1 MNHKFGGRFHYL
13 RLAGVLVPIALV
25 LPKLKLIVSPESSTY
40 YVYLIELNIFKT
52 INKLMSF
59 EVHN

>member
-25 LPKLKLIVSPESSTY
+25 LPKLKLIVPRESSTY
-40 YVYLIELNIFKT
+40 YAYLIELNIFK
-52 INKLMSF
+52 L
-59 EVHN
+59 

>member
-25 LPKLKLIVSPESSTY
+25 LPKLKLIVPS
-40 YVYLIELNIFKT
+40 VFHLLCVFN
-52 INKLMSF
+52 
-59 EVHN
+59 